1 MGMTRNEY
9 EELLKKYNETP
20 DWDKSMF
27 SKKDVLADVTGKIEN
42 PAKFEYNLNEDALYQ
57 QYADQYT
64 KMGKMASEDTMGKAA
79 ALTGGYGNSY
89 AATAANQAYNSYM
102 QDLGAIVPDLYA
114 LARDEYNAE
123 RTDLYDQYKVLM
135 DEYALEED
143 AYNANRKDMY
153 DRLKAEE
160 DNFTDTTVDLSG
172 VPEEVINKVKSAE
185 TNDELE
191 KYLDSI
197 SEGEGAL
204 ITPDVADEL
213 YEQYANEDEVIRSEQ
228 KYSSLLADTSNI
240 TVVSKG
246 GANWDGGI
254 DEDAVINIPG
264 KGKITLADL
273 KESLIKEGKSESE
286 ATEFILSLQE
296 ALGIS
301 SNLVGKINEPINN
314 AILSGVNAVEN
325 AVAPMATM
333 SADVGA
339 NALGWA
345 KDKYD
350 KYTAWLAKRM
360 KK

>member
-143 AYNANRKDMY
+143 AYNANRKDS
-153 DRLKAEE
+153 
-160 DNFTDTTVDLSG
+160 LSC
-172 VPEEVINKVKSAE
+172 P
-185 TNDELE
+185 
-191 KYLDSI
+191 
-197 SEGEGAL
+197 
-204 ITPDVADEL
+204 
-213 YEQYANEDEVIRSEQ
+213 
-228 KYSSLLADTSNI
+228 
-240 TVVSKG
+240 
-246 GANWDGGI
+246 
-254 DEDAVINIPG
+254 
-264 KGKITLADL
+264 
-273 KESLIKEGKSESE
+273 
-286 ATEFILSLQE
+286 
-296 ALGIS
+296 
-301 SNLVGKINEPINN
+301 
-314 AILSGVNAVEN
+314 
-325 AVAPMATM
+325 
-333 SADVGA
+333 
-339 NALGWA
+339 
-345 KDKYD
+345 
-350 KYTAWLAKRM
+350 
-360 KK
+360 